1 MPTDHPD
8 PLREQLQASLGSAYT
23 LERELGGGGMARVFV
38 AREEA
43 LGRSVVVKVLPPELA
58 MGLSAERFAREIR
71 VAAQLQEPHIVPVL
85 ASGTTASGLPFY
97 TMPFVRGESLRARL
111 RSGPIL
117 PEDVLGILRDVATA
131 LAYAHQHGIVHR
143 DIKPENV
150 LLSGGTAMVTDFG
163 IAKAV
168 GAARTPEADR
178 TESITLTQ
186 AGSSLGTPAYMAP
199 EQSSGDVVDAR
210 ADIYAW
216 GVVAYELLA
225 GKHPFAGKV
234 TAQQL
239 IVAHLSEHP
248 APLSVSRSDLPAAL
262 TALVMSCLAKDP
274 ARRPQIAE
282 ALVAS
287 LKTANMSAR
296 ASRRGMLAAGALA
309 LVAVAVSGTLLAR
322 ARTSDSA
329 RAPANAI
336 GGARGNTDASG
347 YASSLAV
354 LPLANYSKDPA
365 QDFFADGM
373 TDELTTTLSKLQAL
387 RVIAHRSM
395 LRFKRSER
403 PVAEI
408 ARELGVK
415 YLVDGSVLQD
425 GDRVRIRAT
434 LVDAAKN
441 ATVWTESFDRER
453 RDILA
458 LQREVALAIAREIEI
473 TLTPQDRTRLA
484 DTLPVDPIAFDL
496 YMKGTQVR
504 YREFGANVGKEALGY
519 FERAIARDP
528 DYAPAHA
535 GLGLM
540 QVNLGDSAAAR
551 RSAKRALTL
560 APSLAD
566 AHMLL
571 GMIRQNFDK
580 DWRGA
585 ETALR
590 EAIRLNP
597 GHAEAHHELSMLLM
611 RLSRFDQ
618 ALREGQLTVY
628 LAPAT
633 PRFELGVGEVLLYGG
648 RYREAILAGEKT
660 LAVDSSFSL
669 AHGLIAYAYAMQGDV
684 ERAREAQR
692 RCRVLGCAEWGFA
705 LLGYVYAVKGMR
717 TEATLSID
725 SLRARW
731 RAQGAELGAASRIA
745 GIYAG
750 LGQRDSALTWLERG
764 VATGEF
770 MLYTGI
776 DPVFRTLHGEP
787 RFRAVLRALRLPE
800 PS

>member
-1 MPTDHPD
+1 
-8 PLREQLQASLGSAYT
+8 
-23 LERELGGGGMARVFV
+23 MARVFV

-58 MGLSAERFAREIR
+58 EGLSAERFAREIR
-71 VAAQLQEPHIVPVL
+71 LAAQLQEPHIVPVL
-85 ASGTTASGLPFY
+85 ASGTTRNGLPYY
-97 TMPFVRGESLRARL
+97 TMPFVRGESLRVRL

-117 PEDVLGILRDVATA
+117 LEDALGILRDVAMA
-131 LAYAHQHGIVHR
+131 LAYAHQHGIAHR

-150 LLSGGTAMVTDFG
+150 LLSGGTAVVTDFG

-239 IVAHLSEHP
+239 IVAHLSEQP
-248 APLSVSRSDLPAAL
+248 APLSASRSDLPPAVAV
-262 TALVMSCLAKDP
+262 LVMSCLAKDP

-282 ALVAS
+282 ALVAY
-287 LKTANMSAR
+287 LKGVSVPVR
-296 ASRRGMLAAGALA
+296 APRRVILAAGALGMVV
-309 LVAVAVSGTLLAR
+309 VAVGGSLM
-322 ARTSDSA
+322 ARTRTTESA
-329 RAPANAI
+329 RTPTTVRADAP
-336 GGARGNTDASG
+336 TSSFT
-347 YASSLAV
+347 SSLAV
-354 LPLANYSKDPA
+354 LPLTNYSKDPA

-434 LVDAAKN
+434 LVDAATN

-458 LQREVALAIAREIEI
+458 LQREVALAIARAIEI

-504 YREFGANVGKEALGY
+504 YREFGANVGKEALSY

-528 DYAPAHA
+528 DYAPAYA

-540 QVNLGDSAAAR
+540 QVNVGDSAAAR
-551 RSAKRALTL
+551 RSAKRALAL
-560 APSLAD
+560 APRLAD

-580 DWRGA
+580 DWKGA

-611 RLSRFDQ
+611 RLSRFDA

-669 AHGLIAYAYAMQGDV
+669 AHGLIAYAYALQGDV
-684 ERAREAQR
+684 ERARAAQR
-692 RCRVLGCAEWGFA
+692 RCRVMGCAELGLA
-705 LLGYVYAVKGMR
+705 VLGYVYAVKGMR

-725 SLRARW
+725 SLRAR
-731 RAQGAELGAASRIA
+731 RQEQGSELNAASGIA